1 LTRRERRF
9 SIGTMEYLEIRRISK
24 HFGDV
29 SAVRSVDFT
38 AVKGSV
44 TVILGP
50 SGCGKSTLLRII
62 AGIETPDEG
71 KIYLSGRDITE
82 QQPRDR
88 NIAMVFQDY
97 ALYPH
102 MNAEKNMTFGLVMR
116 GVPRHEAKERAARAA
131 RMLGIEA
138 LLKKKPGALSGG
150 ERQRLAVGR
159 AIVKDPS
166 LFLMDEPLSNVDAQF
181 KAAMRIEITRL
192 MRDLQGTMIW
202 VTHDQV
208 EAMTMADTLAVMKDG
223 AVVAVGSPR
232 GLYERP
238 PSLFIAGF
246 LGSPPMNII
255 PTGSTLHRRL
265 TGEIPTGKDGEVVVG
280 IRPEDI
286 VIGKGQ
292 FTATVLFRE
301 ELGFETRLTLAVKDD
316 PRHGTLLARVVGEPP
331 DVGATV
337 RFSVDRRRLHR
348 FNPVTEKRLEK

>member
-1 LTRRERRF
+1 
-9 SIGTMEYLEIRRISK
+9 MEYLDIRGVSK
-24 HFGDV
+24 RFGGV
-29 SAVRSVDFT
+29 PAVRSVDLTT
-38 AVKGSV
+38 AKGSV

-62 AGIETPDEG
+62 AGIEEPDEG
-71 KIYLSGRDITE
+71 TICLSGRDITDS
-82 QQPRDR
+82 QPRDR

-102 MNAEKNMTFGLVMR
+102 MSAEKNMTFGLIMR
-116 GVPRHEAKERAARAA
+116 GVSRREAKERAARAA

-159 AIVKDPS
+159 AIVKEPS

-181 KAAMRIEITRL
+181 KAAMRFEITRL

-208 EAMTMADTLAVMKDG
+208 EAMTMADRLIVMKEG
-223 AVVAVGSPR
+223 AVVAAGTPR

-238 PSLFIAGF
+238 PDLFVAGF

-255 PTGSTLHRRL
+255 PGGSAVYRRL
-265 TGEIPTGKDGEVVVG
+265 ARAGSGGDRIVLGV
-280 IRPEDI
+280 RPEDI
-286 VIGKGQ
+286 VIGRGR
-292 FTATVLFRE
+292 FTATVVFRE
-301 ELGFETRLTLAVKDD
+301 ELGFETRLTLQVTDGTA
-316 PRHGTLLARVVGEPP
+316 RETLLARLVGEPP
-331 DVGATV
+331 EVGSEV
-337 RFSVDRRRLHR
+337 RFSIDGRRLHR
-348 FNPVTEKRLEK
+348 FDPVTEKRIEK

>member
-1 LTRRERRF
+1 
-9 SIGTMEYLEIRRISK
+9 MEYLDIRGVSK
-24 HFGDV
+24 RFGNV
-29 SAVRSVDFT
+29 PAVRSVDLTT
-38 AVKGSV
+38 AKGSV

-62 AGIETPDEG
+62 AGIEEPDEG
-71 KIYLSGRDITE
+71 TIYLSGRDITDS
-82 QQPRDR
+82 QPRDR

-102 MNAEKNMTFGLVMR
+102 MSAEKNMTFGLTMR
-116 GVPRHEAKERAARAA
+116 GVSRREAKERAARAA

-159 AIVKDPS
+159 AIVKEPS

-181 KAAMRIEITRL
+181 KAAMRFEITRL

-208 EAMTMADTLAVMKDG
+208 EAMTMADRLIVMKDG
-223 AVVAVGSPR
+223 AVVAAGTPR

-238 PSLFIAGF
+238 PDLFVAGF

-255 PTGSTLHRRL
+255 PGGSSVYRRL
-265 TGEIPTGKDGEVVVG
+265 MRPEAGAGGSGGDRIVLGV
-280 IRPEDI
+280 RPEDI
-286 VIGKGQ
+286 VIGRGE
-292 FTATVLFRE
+292 FTATVVFRE
-301 ELGFETRLTLAVKDD
+301 ELGFETRLTLQVTD
-316 PRHGTLLARVVGEPP
+316 GTRQETLMARLVGEPP
-331 DVGATV
+331 DVGSEV
-337 RFSVDRRRLHR
+337 SFSIDRRRLHR
-348 FNPVTEKRLEK
+348 FDPVTEKRLEK